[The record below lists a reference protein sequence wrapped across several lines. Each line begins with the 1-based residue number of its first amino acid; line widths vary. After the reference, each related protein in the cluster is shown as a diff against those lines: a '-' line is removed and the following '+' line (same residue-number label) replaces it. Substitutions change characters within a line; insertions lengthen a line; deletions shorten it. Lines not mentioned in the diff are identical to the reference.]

1 MRFSKP
7 IFEWSLWVELGI
19 VEVTGR
25 LAFELAVV
33 AEGLVKGAHDSADHQ
48 QW

>member
-7 IFEWSLWVELGI
+7 IFEWSLWVELAI
-19 VEVTGR
+19 VEVAGR

-33 AEGLVKGAHDSADHQ
+33 AEGLVERAYNSAGCHR
-48 QW
+48 